1 MADRPRITL
10 TRIRANQK
18 TSPSRPNGN
27 NRPSRRKPDLEAY
40 CLIVEGHLKKRAYL
54 TASRTDLGVR
64 VLRNTGTPLELHLAT
79 GRAELVEYDVYLVE
93 KYQALPGTTKCDSD
107 PE

>member
-1 MADRPRITL
+1 MTDRPRITL

-27 NRPSRRKPDLEAY
+27 RVSRRKPDLEAF
-40 CLIVEGHLKKRAYL
+40 CLIVDGHLKKRAYL

-79 GRAELVEYDVYLVE
+79 GRAELVEYDVYLVD
-93 KYQALPGTTKCDSD
+93 KYQTLTGATKCESK